1 MKVVQVNAIYGRKS
15 TGTIV
20 REIKSCCE
28 LNGIECDVAYS
39 IAERPGSKVPGGYQI
54 GNKLTA
60 KWHALMSRIW
70 GKQAYFNHL
79 TTWRFLRWLDR
90 LKPDVVHL
98 HNLHSNYIHL
108 NMLLRYLAKR
118 DIPTVITF
126 HDCWYFTGGCVH
138 YTSVGCDR
146 WKSSCGQCPQW
157 KELPSWFRDSTASVL
172 KDRSRFLNAIP
183 HLTIVGVS
191 EWIAGQVRESVL
203 GKKPLRVIYNGFDLD
218 IFRPRA
224 SGIRERSGIK
234 DRFVILG
241 PADKW
246 LLPVNKL
253 TLNYFLDNLPDDA
266 VMVLFGSSP
275 VSVESPKI
283 IRLGY
288 IKGREEMAEVYSMA
302 DVFVN
307 CSREDTLSSLNL
319 ECQACGTPVVTY
331 DATGSKETVDNQCG
345 FAVQTGNCQAL
356 WEKVLEVRGAGK
368 ASLSSACREFVKS
381 RFEKSSNYMEY
392 IDLFRNIIDA

>member
-28 LNGIECDVAYS
+28 RNGIECDVAYS
-39 IAERPGSKVPGGYQI
+39 IAERPGSNVPGGYQI

-70 GKQAYFNHL
+70 GKQAYFNRL
-79 TTWRFLRWLDR
+79 TTWMFLRWLDVQ
-90 LKPDVVHL
+90 KPDVVHL

-118 DIPTVITF
+118 DIPTVITL
-126 HDCWYFTGGCVH
+126 HDCWFFTGGCVH
-138 YTSVGCDR
+138 YTLVGCDR
-146 WKSSCGQCPQW
+146 WKSGCGKCPQR

-172 KDRSRFLNAIP
+172 KDRARFFNAIP
-183 HLTIVGVS
+183 SLTIVGVS
-191 EWIAGQVRESVL
+191 GWTAGQVRESVL
-203 GKKPLRVIYNGFDLD
+203 GGKPVQFIYNGYDLD
-218 IFRPRA
+218 LFRPRT
-224 SGIRERSGIK
+224 SNFRERLGIE

-246 LLPVNKL
+246 FLPVNKQ
-253 TLNYFLDNLPDDA
+253 TLNYFLDKMPDDM

-275 VSVESPKI
+275 ANLNSSKI

-288 IKGREEMAEVYSMA
+288 IKGKEEMAEVYSMA

-307 CSREDTLSSLNL
+307 CSREDTLSSLNP

-331 DATGSKETVDNQCG
+331 DATGLRETVDNQSG
-345 FAVQTGNCQAL
+345 FAVETGDYQAL
-356 WEKVLEVRGAGK
+356 WEKVLEVKEAGK
-368 ASLSSACREFVKS
+368 TSLSNACRDFVDS

-392 IDLFRNIIDA
+392 IDLYRNIIRA